1 MRKRLAAVLL
11 GLALAAPAG
20 AQQQLDFLKGIPEY
34 ERVPESL
41 TEWLRQRAEKLL
53 EKRREAVA
61 RLATLKDVA
70 KRREYI
76 RKRMAEAVGGFPER
90 TPLNARVVGVVERD
104 DYRIEKIIFESQPRF
119 YVTANLYVP
128 KRGRPPYPAVLFPEG
143 HERGGKSHET
153 WQRMLGSLAKK
164 GYVALTWDT
173 LGQGERAQMYDRDF
187 SQRKL
192 VHSTTEHTMLG
203 IQCLIVG
210 DSLARYTIWDGIRAL
225 DYLVSRPEVDKERI
239 ACTGNSGGGTHT
251 AYLSALDDRIKVA
264 APSCYITSWGRLLAT
279 IGPQDAE
286 QVLLPWLAAGLDH
299 GDFLIAFAPKPYLML
314 SAIRDFFSIAG
325 ARATF
330 REVKA
335 LYERLGAAE
344 KLAMHEVDAGHGYHQ
359 PNREAA
365 YRWFARW
372 LKGTEESGEEPEIE
386 LAEFDELACTETGQV
401 ATSLGGETVHSLNL
415 ARARA
420 LDPKLPA
427 VKSRADLQTFRDEIR
442 RRVRRLSGIDYERSP
457 VRTSPFGR
465 IERDGYFIEK
475 FVYESAPGI
484 EIPALLFVPEGGP
497 ARKPALVWADGK
509 GKSAEAGSGGE
520 IEWFVRQGRI
530 VLAPDLRGLGE
541 MRPADV
547 ARGAGWT
554 RYFGDY
560 DAAMTAFL
568 IGESLVG
575 MRAADILKA
584 VDILAARDDVDASRI
599 SGVGRGM
606 AAVPLLYA
614 AALDDRLRTLAFE
627 RMLISY
633 RDVVEKRIHRQVLE
647 NIIPGVLKQF
657 DLPDLVAS
665 LAPRKVLLADPV
677 DALGHRLWP
686 RAAREAYARPAA
698 VYKAAG
704 APHAIQVARRRMGQ
718 GPAPVY
724 GEWLQ

>member
-1 MRKRLAAVLL
+1 MKRLPALFF
-11 GLALAAPAG
+11 GLALAAPAA
-20 AQQQLDFLKGIPEY
+20 AQQQLDFLEGIPEY
-34 ERVPESL
+34 RNVSQSL
-41 TEWLRQRAEKLL
+41 TEWLRQRAETLL
-53 EKRREAVA
+53 AKRRRTVAALKTPEAVA
-61 RLATLKDVA
+61 E
-70 KRREYI
+70 RRAYI
-76 RKRMAEAVGGFPER
+76 RRAITQAVGGFPER
-90 TPLNARVVGVVERD
+90 TPLNARVVGVLEREG
-104 DYRIEKIIFESQPRF
+104 YRIEKVIFESQPRF
-119 YVTANLYVP
+119 YVTANLYLP
-128 KRGRPPYPAVLFPEG
+128 ETGRPPYPAVLFPEG

-153 WQRMLGSLAKK
+153 WQRMLGALAKQ

-173 LGQGERAQMYDRDF
+173 LGQGERAQMYDEDLGG
-187 SQRKL
+187 RKL
-192 VHSTTEHTMLG
+192 GSSTTEHTMLG

-210 DSLARYTIWDGIRAL
+210 DNLARYTIWDGIRAL
-225 DYLVSRPEVDKERI
+225 DYLVSRPEVDRERI

-330 REVKA
+330 REAKTI
-335 LYERLGAAE
+335 YERLGAAD

-372 LKGTEESGEEPEIE
+372 LKGTEVGGEEPEIE

-415 ARARA
+415 ARAE
-420 LDPKLPA
+420 DIEPKLPP
-427 VKSRADLQTFRDEIR
+427 VRSRADLEAFREEIR

-465 IERDGYFIEK
+465 IERDGYSIEK

-497 ARKPALVWADGK
+497 ARKPAIVWVDGE
-509 GKSAEAGSGGE
+509 GKAAEGRPGGE

-530 VLAPDLRGLGE
+530 VLAPDVRGLGE

-575 MRAADILKA
+575 MRAADVLKA
-584 VDILAARDDVDASRI
+584 VDVLAARNDVDASRI
-599 SGVGRGM
+599 AGMGRGLG
-606 AAVPLLYA
+606 APPLLYA
-614 AALDDRLRTLAFE
+614 AVLDGRLRSLALE
-627 RMLISY
+627 RMLVSY
-633 RDVVEKRIHRQVLE
+633 RDAVERKIHRGVLE
-647 NIIPGVLKQF
+647 NIIPGVLKEF
-657 DLPDLVAS
+657 DLPDLVGA
-665 LAPRKVLLADPV
+665 LAPRRALLVDPV
-677 DALGHRLWP
+677 DALGRRLWP
-686 RAAREAYARPAA
+686 EAAGKAYSRSAA
-698 VYKAAG
+698 VYQAAG
-704 APHAIQVARRRMGQ
+704 APEAIRAARRRMGQ
-718 GPAPVY
+718 GPAAVY
-724 GEWLQ
+724 EKWLK

>member
-1 MRKRLAAVLL
+1 MNRLSAVLL
-11 GLALAAPAG
+11 VLALAAPAG

-34 ERVPESL
+34 RRAPEALSG
-41 TEWLRQRAEKLL
+41 WLRQRAETLL

-61 RLATLKDVA
+61 RLATLEDVA
-70 KRREYI
+70 RRRTYI

-90 TPLNARVVGVVERD
+90 TPLNARVVGVLERD
-104 DYRIEKIIFESQPRF
+104 GYRIEKIIFESQPRF

-128 KRGRPPYPAVLFPEG
+128 KQGSPPYPAVLFPEG

-153 WQRMLGSLAKK
+153 WQRMLGALAKK

-173 LGQGERAQMYDRDF
+173 LGQGERAQMYDEDLGG
-187 SQRKL
+187 RKL
-192 VHSTTEHTMLG
+192 NQSTTEHTMLG

-210 DSLARYTIWDGIRAL
+210 DNLARYTIWDGIRAL

-330 REVKA
+330 REVKG
-335 LYERLGAAE
+335 LYERLGAPE

-372 LKGTEESGEEPEIE
+372 LKGSEESGEEPEIE

-420 LDPKLPA
+420 LDPGLPEVA
-427 VKSRADLQTFRDEIR
+427 SRADFETFRDQIR
-442 RRVRRLSGIDYERSP
+442 QRVRRLSGIDYEPGP
-457 VRTSPFGR
+457 VATEPFGR
-465 IERDGYFIEK
+465 IERDGYRIEK
-475 FVYESAPGI
+475 LVYEGAPGVLV
-484 EIPALLFVPEGGP
+484 PGLLFVPEGGP
-497 ARKPALVWADGK
+497 ARKPALVWVDGR
-509 GKSAEAGSGGE
+509 GKSAEAGPGGE

-530 VLAPDLRGLGE
+530 VLAIDPRGLGE
-541 MRPADV
+541 TRAQSATKSSDW
-547 ARGAGWT
+547 A

-568 IGESLVG
+568 ISESLVG

-584 VDILAARDDVDASRI
+584 VDILAARDDVDAARI
-599 SGVGRGM
+599 GGVGRGL

-614 AALDDRLRTLAFE
+614 AALDGRLQSVAFE

-633 RDVVEKRIHRQVLE
+633 RDAVERRIHRQVLE

-665 LAPRKVLLADPV
+665 LAPRKVLLVDPV
-677 DALGHRLWP
+677 DALGRRLWP
-686 RAAREAYARPAA
+686 GAAEKAYARSAA
-698 VYKAAG
+698 VYMAAG
-704 APHAIQVARRRMGQ
+704 APEAMRVDRRRMGE
-718 GPAPVY
+718 GPGQVY
-724 GEWLQ
+724 SEWLQ